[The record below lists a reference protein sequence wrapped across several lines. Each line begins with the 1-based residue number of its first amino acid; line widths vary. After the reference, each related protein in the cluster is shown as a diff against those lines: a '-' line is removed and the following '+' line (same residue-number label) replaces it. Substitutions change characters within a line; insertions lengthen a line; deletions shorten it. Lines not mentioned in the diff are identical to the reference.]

1 MLMSN
6 VPTVWH
12 LSTSSA
18 DLPTILLSVGSSA
31 IDATTGTELESSP
44 ALITSIATAA
54 KIARNRFGHLNTV
67 TTVSK
72 AANRVFVSLPEDL
85 HGEPACAG
93 PVRQGSRAVRAYTV
107 ERQSSY
113 GCYHPEN
120 AGLLPNDVH
129 VIDLRDGS
137 GRLRR
142 SVGDQ
147 LPEVVVEMG
156 PELAE
161 SQPPLPRNLTL
172 ILKSDS
178 KVRWML
184 KSSGIKGRLLVAA
197 GSDPVEEVAVGEGQ
211 QLEIQHATIPDQ
223 FEGLMEEVTNQY
235 GKPLSYLRVHHANL
249 LEMTVPPRSKRGEL
263 SC

>member
-1 MLMSN
+1 MSN

-12 LSTSSA
+12 LSTSSP

-31 IDATTGTELESSP
+31 IDATTGAELESSP

-72 AANRVFVSLPEDL
+72 AANRVFASLPGEL
-85 HGEPACAG
+85 AGEPPCVGAVG
-93 PVRQGSRAVRAYTV
+93 RGSRAVRAYTV

-113 GCYHPEN
+113 GCYHQEN

-142 SVGDQ
+142 STGDQ

-156 PELAE
+156 PELAD

-172 ILKSDS
+172 VLKSDS

-249 LEMTVPPRSKRGEL
+249 LEMTVPPRSKRGES